1 MNLRRSF
8 SIGLFVVASCS
19 APMFADQ
26 LVNTSSPVSMVA
38 TNLCNGQNIALQ
50 GATHLTWNLSTNN
63 NSTHVQIHI
72 NSQGVS
78 GVGMTDGA
86 KYILV
91 NGTNIDTKM
100 TGALPFDMRT
110 NVDFALIGNG
120 EAANSR
126 IRMIT
131 HITVDAGGNVSLEF
145 EKSTVVCQ

>member
-1 MNLRRSF
+1 M
-8 SIGLFVVASCS
+8 VAE
-19 APMFADQ
+19 Q
-26 LVNTSSPVSMVA
+26 LANSSTPVSMVA

-50 GATHLTWNLSTNN
+50 GDTHFSWNLTSND
-63 NSTHVQIHI
+63 NSTHLQVHI
-72 NSQGVS
+72 NAQGIS

-100 TGALPFDMRT
+100 TGALPMDMRT
-110 NVDFALIGNG
+110 NVDYALIGNG
-120 EAANSR
+120 AAANSR

-131 HITVDAGGNVSLEF
+131 HITIDATGHVSLEF